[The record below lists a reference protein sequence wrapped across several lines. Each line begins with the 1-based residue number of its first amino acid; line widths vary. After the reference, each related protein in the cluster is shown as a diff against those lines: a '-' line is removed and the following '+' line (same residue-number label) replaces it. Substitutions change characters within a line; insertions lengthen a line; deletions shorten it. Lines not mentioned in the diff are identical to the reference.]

1 MSRGNGMRD
10 VELDD
15 GGPDDG
21 GPGAGDE
28 AARARGDPRHGQR
41 EPASVVP
48 AGGGV
53 GPALWARRRWLL
65 LACALALLAVVVVDG
80 VRARA
85 REAHLAAVAGVLE
98 PMDSSLREV
107 WTQPGG
113 WQHPAVHGPDLMVSI
128 FGDLRAGFRLVGNDI
143 ATGEQQWD
151 VTLPDVASDL
161 DVECRAL
168 GPDVHGRIGVFH
180 ARSGPGA
187 VSTHIVCRLVVPAAP
202 GAELPAHGPGSE
214 VRLVVLDAQTGET
227 VADRSLEYGFGT
239 VETLRSDLL
248 VTTVLS
254 DGRVQVTREDP
265 LTGRA
270 RWTARSEQRLPGAG
284 FGRGP
289 QAPETRTEHGVIV
302 VSGLITMALSED
314 GDVLGEWPAEGG
326 QRPVELTVLADG
338 RFVVGTPDVQG
349 TVPYGTVSASDAGDG
364 FPIDGPLL
372 RLAVDDGSA
381 SDLLLTTRASTAEIV
396 ALDARTG
403 EPRWSA
409 EATPEDWELLLD
421 DRLITTYRGDLV
433 AVDTRTGRRLWTA
446 ADDPQ
451 VDRPVLTD
459 GHVVIFPTGY
469 DDQEP
474 ILTAIDITDGRALW
488 TAAGPPGTVAFFEIG
503 RRLIA
508 LQQEQMTRLG

>member
-1 MSRGNGMRD
+1 MSRGKGMRD

-28 AARARGDPRHGQR
+28 AARSRGDPGQGQR
-41 EPASVVP
+41 EPVSAVA

-65 LACALALLAVVVVDG
+65 LACALAMLAAVVVVDG

-85 REAHLAAVAGVLE
+85 RDAHLAAVAGLLE

-113 WQHPAVHGPDLMVSI
+113 WGHPAVHGPDLMVSL
-128 FGDLRAGFRLVGNDI
+128 FGDPREGFRLVGNDI
-143 ATGEQQWD
+143 VTGEQRWD
-151 VTLPDVASDL
+151 VALPEVASEL
-161 DVECRAL
+161 DVGCRAL
-168 GPDVHGRIGVFH
+168 GPDVQGLISVFH
-180 ARSGPGA
+180 ARSGPRA

-214 VRLVVLDAQTGET
+214 ARLVVLDAQTGER
-227 VADRSLEYGFGT
+227 VSDRSLEYGFGT
-239 VETLRSDLL
+239 VETLGSDIL

-265 LTGRA
+265 LTGRV
-270 RWTARSEQRLPGAG
+270 RWTARSEQPLPGAG
-284 FGRGP
+284 SEQGP
-289 QAPETRTEHGVIV
+289 RALETRTEHGVIV
-302 VSGLITMALSED
+302 VSGLMALALSED
-314 GDVLGEWPAEGG
+314 GEVLGEWPEEGG

-338 RFVVGTPDVQG
+338 RFVVGSPSVQG
-349 TVPYGTVSASDAGDG
+349 PYGTVSASDAGNG
-364 FPIDGPLL
+364 FPIDRPLL

-381 SDLLLTTRASTAEIV
+381 SDLLFTTSATAAEIV

-421 DRLITTYRGDLV
+421 DRLITTFGDDLV
-433 AVDTRTGRRLWTA
+433 AVDTRTGKRLWTA
-446 ADDPQ
+446 PDDLR
-451 VDRPVLTD
+451 VRRPLLTD
-459 GHVVIFPTGY
+459 GHVVLFATGY

-474 ILTAIDITDGRALW
+474 ILTAVDITDGRVLW